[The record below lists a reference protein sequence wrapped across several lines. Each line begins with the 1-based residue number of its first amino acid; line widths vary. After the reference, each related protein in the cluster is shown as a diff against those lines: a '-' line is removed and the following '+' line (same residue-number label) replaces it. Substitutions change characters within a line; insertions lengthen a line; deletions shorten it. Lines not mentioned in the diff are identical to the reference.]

1 MHLYLFFKLIFTW
14 KNIVLIFFK
23 YLFLMILIQQYLE
36 MGRRREINSSSYIT
50 KKFTGIPAKVIQK
63 NLFSFFLKG
72 QKHAHH
78 ITIKEWA
85 LTWYSIVTK
94 KQPSTL
100 PINSN
105 NGLKPISSS
114 INQRMILVKLIGKT
128 CTSWDAI
135 FIFLYSIPWSWSWFQ

>member
-1 MHLYLFFKLIFTW
+1 
-14 KNIVLIFFK
+14 
-23 YLFLMILIQQYLE
+23 
-36 MGRRREINSSSYIT
+36 
-50 KKFTGIPAKVIQK
+50 
-63 NLFSFFLKG
+63 LKG

-78 ITIKEWA
+78 ISIKEWA